1 MWRLDS
7 CCDQTP
13 EICCVCQL
21 APQPL
26 RDASVKKKIL
36 GSGRRNGTPVI
47 TEGWRNQRRY
57 ERNSESSLIGVSHD
71 WQCWVHCSLNQS
83 WRKRRC
89 RRPLVI
95 NGAKWDSRLIIDET
109 LRADMTVDGDRR
121 ERTSVRVGKNESGG
135 DIRAC
140 SKLKWRPRK
149 SRMREG
155 CNICPNLLSI
165 PVTEEVVGLV
175 EYEEDSVLWMKHGW
189 SSRPDM
195 HGPGCLENVRD
206 EQQELGSLWTLSEP
220 LRDQM
225 GEPWI
230 GKLFRLQQT
239 GSISWCWRVPG
250 YDGKRPSDRSS
261 LSTRWVEERLLSK
274 TGFPSWMKG
283 R

>member
-1 MWRLDS
+1 MYATAVLLSQYTRTVWWFHCRPQWRRARRMASNSSQLMWRLDS

-26 RDASVKKKIL
+26 RDASVKKKRL

-71 WQCWVHCSLNQS
+71 WRCWVHCSLNQS

-155 CNICPNLLSI
+155 CNIDLSQFI
-165 PVTEEVVGLV
+165 VHPSDWRSCRTCWVWRRLSSLDEAR
-175 EYEEDSVLWMKHGW
+175 MIQ
-189 SSRPDM
+189 SSRYAWTWMPWERKRWTT
-195 HGPGCLENVRD
+195 GARVFVNS
-206 EQQELGSLWTLSEP
+206 LGAVERPNGRTLN
-220 LRDQM
+220 
-225 GEPWI
+225 W
-230 GKLFRLQQT
+230 
-239 GSISWCWRVPG
+239 
-250 YDGKRPSDRSS
+250 
-261 LSTRWVEERLLSK
+261 
-274 TGFPSWMKG
+274 
-283 R
+283 